1 MANPSSTKSII
12 LIVILIV
19 LACCCVISIMAIT
32 GFFLFK
38 PDLLPDP
45 AATQQGISPTS
56 TQTPIIMITPLPQE
70 LDLAGAQGSLE
81 TLKNEVVP
89 VNDPINLAERLQGK
103 LNIPETL
110 PDPNMPYE
118 LGDKQT
124 FWVSNTDTNNNFQ
137 VTAVLRYIGDHMY
150 FWIEEGVQFINSDLQ
165 KLAYTFDQQI
175 YPTNQEFF
183 GQEWLPGVDHDPRLY
198 ILYCGGVGDSI
209 AGYFSSSDELHPD
222 AHMYSNA
229 HEMFIVNS
237 DTVGLYEDYIY
248 GTLAHEFQHMIH
260 WYQDRNEE
268 TWLNEGFSMLAELI
282 NEFDPGGFD
291 FLYAMDPDLQLTDWS
306 SEIGENGPHYGA
318 SFLFAPYFM
327 DRFGV
332 KATKSLVAHPDNGLA
347 SIDAVMNELNIVN
360 PDSGKPYTG
369 VEVFSDWAVA
379 NYVLDSNVENGRYN
393 YQSYTPYK
401 VNLSDEITLCP
412 SKISSDV
419 FQFGVDYIKIDCPG
433 EHTITFTGMQ
443 QVGLIPIN
451 AYSGSYF
458 YWSNMGDE
466 SNMRLTR
473 EFDLTN
479 VTSPI
484 IMTYQVWYEIEED
497 YDYLYLSATTDNL
510 TWQIMNTFSCS
521 ATNPSGNNYGCGYT
535 GKSKG
540 WQEEIIDLS
549 QFAGQKVTLQFDYVT
564 DTAVNE
570 IGFFLDDIRL
580 DAVGHFTDLEQDD
593 GGWKGE
599 GFVRIMNALPQTF
612 SVSQIEIGNRT
623 VVKHLTL
630 DEINS
635 VQFEVTIGGDVEKVV
650 LVISGTT
657 PYTRQKAEYHIEV
670 K

>member
-1 MANPSSTKSII
+1 
-12 LIVILIV
+12 
-19 LACCCVISIMAIT
+19 
-32 GFFLFK
+32 
-38 PDLLPDP
+38 
-45 AATQQGISPTS
+45 
-56 TQTPIIMITPLPQE
+56 
-70 LDLAGAQGSLE
+70 
-81 TLKNEVVP
+81 
-89 VNDPINLAERLQGK
+89 
-103 LNIPETL
+103 
-110 PDPNMPYE
+110 
-118 LGDKQT
+118 
-124 FWVSNTDTNNNFQ
+124 
-137 VTAVLRYIGDHMY
+137 
-150 FWIEEGVQFINSDLQ
+150 
-165 KLAYTFDQQI
+165 
-175 YPTNQEFF
+175 
-183 GQEWLPGVDHDPRLY
+183 
-198 ILYCGGVGDSI
+198 
-209 AGYFSSSDELHPD
+209 
-222 AHMYSNA
+222 
-229 HEMFIVNS
+229 MFIVNS

-248 GTLAHEFQHMIH
+248 GSLAHEFQHMIH

-268 TWLNEGFSMLAELI
+268 TWFNEGFSMLAELI

-419 FQFGVDYIKIDCPG
+419 FQFGVDYIEIDCPG

-443 QVGLIPIN
+443 QVGLIPVN
-451 AYSGSYF
+451 AYSGSYV

-479 VTSPI
+479 VASPI
-484 IMTYQVWYEIEED
+484 SMTYQVWYEIEED

-580 DAVGHFTDLEQDD
+580 DAVGYFTDLEQDD

-599 GFVRIMNALPQTF
+599 GFVRIMNALPQTY
-612 SVSQIEIGNRT
+612 SISLIKIGNGT
-623 VVKHLTL
+623 EVNHLTL
-630 DEINS
+630 NELNS
-635 VQFEVTIGGDVEKVV
+635 VQIDVAIGGDIEKVV
-650 LVISGTT
+650 MVISGTT
-657 PYTRQKAEYHIEV
+657 PYTRLKAEYHIDV